1 MDTQSIANDL
11 LLLVGVVSLVI
22 AIRAFI
28 AYVPS
33 RNDMIFIL
41 GLAMASTALGIF
53 CAYVGNMH
61 LGGINFNTHWAW
73 YAGTSSGALFLFL
86 SSLAG
91 SLEQLRLLRRWQVIA
106 TTLVLLVVILT
117 PVLPAF
123 SSPMV
128 PAMLN
133 LVRTVLY
140 AGCCIRYAALYLS
153 KETRFSLFMG
163 LGFLALAVGFGMITP
178 QILQPDFAILAIL
191 GAIVRVAGYVALLA
205 AYTFA

>member
-1 MDTQSIANDL
+1 MDTPSIANSL
-11 LLLVGVVSLVI
+11 LLLVGIVSLAI

-28 AYVPS
+28 AYRS
-33 RNDMIFIL
+33 SSNDMIFIL

-53 CAYVGNMH
+53 CAYAGNIH
-61 LGGINFNTHWAW
+61 LGGIQFNTHWAW
-73 YAGTSSGALFLFL
+73 YAGTTSGALFLFL
-86 SSLAG
+86 SSLVQ
-91 SLEQLRLLRRWQVIA
+91 SMEQLRLLRRWQVIA

-123 SSPMV
+123 SSPMI
-128 PAMLN
+128 PAILN
-133 LVRTVLY
+133 LVRTTLY
-140 AGCCIRYAALYLS
+140 VGCCVRYASLYLS

-163 LGFLALAVGFGMITP
+163 LGFLALAVGFGMVTP

-191 GAIVRVAGYVALLA
+191 GAVVRAAGYTALLA